1 MFFLSCP
8 TGGLLVLDSGG
19 SRLTYRRPPS
29 FLSTAPSVS
38 ALGQL
43 VSFTLGC
50 PLLESLG
57 DTLRENWFP
66 LCISVAPAGGAER
79 PLFSRWGVRIPGP
92 ALHTPAEPPHPPL
105 PGPQTTPL
113 QDEGSGLD
121 DFGTFFSLEILPF
134 RWGGIVASCQGC
146 TCGRCLGLFGN
157 RFSCVPSL
165 SFCPERSGLFL
176 LATYFAK
183 QSVSHRCTRAHREC
197 EGGSYVERLPFSFP
211 ESSSTFTLEGRLFP
225 PTP

>member
-19 SRLTYRRPPS
+19 SRLAYRRPPW

-92 ALHTPAEPPHPPL
+92 ALHTPAEPPHPPPAPGRRPL
-105 PGPQTTPL
+105 P
-113 QDEGSGLD
+113 
-121 DFGTFFSLEILPF
+121 
-134 RWGGIVASCQGC
+134 
-146 TCGRCLGLFGN
+146 
-157 RFSCVPSL
+157 
-165 SFCPERSGLFL
+165 
-176 LATYFAK
+176 YK
-183 QSVSHRCTRAHREC
+183 TRAV
-197 EGGSYVERLPFSFP
+197 GSMTSEHSSVWKSFP
-211 ESSSTFTLEGRLFP
+211 FVGEVSLPLVKAALVAAA
-225 PTP
+225 